1 MPNEHTQEKLWK
13 LYEGLPGGLKEL
25 IFSEKA
31 ANIIWNICQE
41 NKIPDDDVSK
51 VSGNAG
57 KVILGVL
64 PLDKFRETIQTE
76 LKIKESLAKK
86 ISDEVN
92 ELIFSPVESDLARLY
107 GGNKKPPLEIH

>member
-92 ELIFSPVESDLARLY
+92 ELIFSPVE
-107 GGNKKPPLEIH
+107 